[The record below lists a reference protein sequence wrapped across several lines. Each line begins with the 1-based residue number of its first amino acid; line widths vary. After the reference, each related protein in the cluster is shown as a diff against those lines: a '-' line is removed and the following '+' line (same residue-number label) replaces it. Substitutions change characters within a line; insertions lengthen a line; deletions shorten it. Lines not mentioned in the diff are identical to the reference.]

1 MPTHQT
7 TVLGQED
14 TLKAHDWHVLSILYS
29 TVTVNVCLRVSL
41 LKTAP
46 VCVLTLSPHKKSPK
60 RDLETFNS
68 FYRSCISKGEDSNS
82 NRICLRWTHNSPDLP
97 CTRDSVLASVWT
109 DEELQPLPE
118 TCIELLTSQLAMS
131 ASPLGFSYFSNR
143 LMLHRCSFSS
153 PLSLLFRGF
162 KVVNVLPVND
172 LSEDW
177 KALLLIFMCTKASL
191 LPFFHYFGFSEPK
204 LKFSLQVGFLENP

>member
-1 MPTHQT
+1 MLPPCFPSQDSSCMCSYFIPP
-7 TVLGQED
+7 Q
-14 TLKAHDWHVLSILYS
+14 K
-29 TVTVNVCLRVSL
+29 
-41 LKTAP
+41 
-46 VCVLTLSPHKKSPK
+46 KKSPK

-68 FYRSCISKGEDSNS
+68 SYRSCISKGEDSNS
-82 NRICLRWTHNSPDLP
+82 NRICLRWTQNSPDLP
-97 CTRDSVLASVWT
+97 CTQDSVLASVWT

-118 TCIELLTSQLAMS
+118 TCTELLTSQLAMS
-131 ASPLGFSYFSNR
+131 ASPLGFSYFPTDWC
-143 LMLHRCSFSS
+143 HTDVVFS

-177 KALLLIFMCTKASL
+177 KVLLLIFMCTKASL

-204 LKFSLQVGFLENP
+204 LKFSIQVGFLENP